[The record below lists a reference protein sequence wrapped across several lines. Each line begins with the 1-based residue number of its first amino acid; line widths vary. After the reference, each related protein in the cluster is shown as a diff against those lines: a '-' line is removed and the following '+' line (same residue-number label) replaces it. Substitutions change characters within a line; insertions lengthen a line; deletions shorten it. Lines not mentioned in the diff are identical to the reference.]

1 MNASQLSELTRRSH
15 RQVVEPGKTLLDA
28 EQPTSTYS
36 NVLAGVVKLSKMLPD
51 GRQQIVGLQFAPD
64 FVGRPF
70 SPESSLKA
78 EAVTS
83 TVLCTFPRQLLERM
97 ISESPELEHKLY
109 LQALDELDDARD
121 LLLTL
126 GRKTARERVAT
137 FLLMIAR
144 HSPHAEGSEDGGTGF
159 ELPLTRAEIA
169 DFLGLTIETVSR
181 QLTKL
186 KGSDVIRVEQ
196 NRRIRV
202 PDMELLEAET
212 GD

>member
-1 MNASQLSELTRRSH
+1 
-15 RQVVEPGKTLLDA
+15 
-28 EQPTSTYS
+28 QPTSNYS

-109 LQALDELDDARD
+109 L
-121 LLLTL
+121 
-126 GRKTARERVAT
+126 
-137 FLLMIAR
+137 
-144 HSPHAEGSEDGGTGF
+144 
-159 ELPLTRAEIA
+159 
-169 DFLGLTIETVSR
+169 
-181 QLTKL
+181 
-186 KGSDVIRVEQ
+186 
-196 NRRIRV
+196 
-202 PDMELLEAET
+202 
-212 GD
+212 